1 MSPGKRTDRT
11 WLAGSTIPW
20 PTFRRAAS
28 PLLSEVVF
36 RSPALELIAH
46 QIAGARRSDILD
58 LGTPRG
64 ANIDYLSQYPCVLHF
79 GDLPRAL
86 TDDPGMS
93 APEEE
98 RDVDGVVGRVI
109 EYRENVRFDAVF
121 VWNLFDYLDAS
132 TIRAVTRRMGAYC
145 RTGTLL
151 YLMTSTGETI
161 PDEPGHFTIV
171 DERHLRFQSEGIG
184 TRDGMGYSPRGL
196 ERIMPGFRLR
206 HSFLLENDM
215 QDYLF
220 SHE

>member
-98 RDVDGVVGRVI
+98 RDVDRVVGRVI

-184 TRDGMGYSPRGL
+184 TRDGMRYSPRGL